1 MSTSDKPR
9 SGFTPFVPEETDL
22 PEMTF
27 RAVALGVAMAIVL
40 GAANAYLGMKAGLT
54 VAATFPAAVVDSESR
69 HDGQLGLDVGLER
82 AGVTVRCMT
91 EELADDDDAA
101 ADLAAL
107 TATVEDALTGR
118 TGPELELDG
127 YEILDVARATSR
139 SLHEGSGE
147 NRAQR
152 HPY

>member
-1 MSTSDKPR
+1 MQA
-9 SGFTPFVPEETDL
+9 L
-22 PEMTF
+22 NL
-27 RAVALGVAMAIVL
+27 AVVTHLRT
-40 GAANAYLGMKAGLT
+40 N
-54 VAATFPAAVVDSESR
+54 VAALDGRVHSGVIPVGESFPAAVVDSESR

-91 EELADDDDAA
+91 EELADDDDAS

-139 SLHEGSGE
+139 SYAQSEEGRRVLHAATEFEVTLERST
-147 NRAQR
+147 A
-152 HPY
+152 